1 MKRAVQ
7 LVGTCIDRAVV
18 PAVQW
23 VCGLL
28 MVAMILITVYTVF
41 MRFVFDNPPFWGDTV
56 SLFCNIW
63 LVLLGYGISAR
74 RREYIAM
81 QGLYA
86 ILPSGFGAALNVFW
100 DLVTGCFGVFLA
112 WYGMVA
118 ALTVPGEFWELGG
131 LPMEV
136 PMMIMPIAGTGLAV
150 LTLHNVWSDLTRLMG
165 RPEEEGRLGNKG
177 ADPHVTGGAG

>member
-1 MKRAVQ
+1 MKHSIQ
-7 LVGTCIDRAVV
+7 LVGSYIDQAVIPV
-18 PAVQW
+18 VEW
-23 VCGLL
+23 ICGIL

-41 MRFVFDNPPFWGDTV
+41 MRFIFDNPPFWGDTV
-56 SLFCNIW
+56 TLFCNIW

-86 ILPSGFGAALNVFW
+86 ILPGGCGAVMNTFW
-100 DLVTGCFGVFLA
+100 DLVTGCFGVLLA

-118 ALTVPGEFWELGG
+118 ARTVPGEFWELGG

-136 PMMIMPIAGTGLAV
+136 PMMIMPIAGTTLAI
-150 LTLHNVWSDLTRLMG
+150 LTLHNVWSDLSRLMG
-165 RPEEEGRLGNKG
+165 GQDKERASGK
-177 ADPHVTGGAG
+177 